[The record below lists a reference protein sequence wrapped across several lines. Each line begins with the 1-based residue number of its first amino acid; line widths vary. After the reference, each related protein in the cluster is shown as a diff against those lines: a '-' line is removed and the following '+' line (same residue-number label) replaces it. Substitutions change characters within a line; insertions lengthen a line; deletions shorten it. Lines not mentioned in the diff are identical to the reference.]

1 MCSRFLSLFTGSA
14 VIFEDYRNFVMAG
27 RDNNPPTLV
36 CYHPHGII
44 SVGLFHL
51 FPLPELDGFR
61 VMAAPVL
68 LSISPL
74 FRWEA
79 QAQSVY
85 TDTQYIRHCSLSHF
99 RWLFN
104 YGYIRLGS
112 ANRQSFIQSMKDQE
126 SMILV
131 PGGLHEATLA
141 EYGKEQL
148 FIKNRKGDR
157 KTRMQ
162 YSEAVRREADVLL
175 VCFSGFVRYSLQ
187 HGYSITPVYGF
198 GECIHYHQWKA
209 ESCRKI
215 KLWLNNYGICTVF
228 PYGHLFWPIGIF
240 PKRYV

>member
-85 TDTQYIRHCSLSHF
+85 TDTQYIRHCSLCLMSQMALQLRLHQTRKCKSPIVHSIDEGSGVDDSGAWRPTRSNTCRVWQGATVHQEQERWSKDKNAVLWGSQTGGRRSSCLFF
-99 RWLFN
+99 RLCALFFATWLFHHSRV
-104 YGYIRLGS
+104 RLWGMHS
-112 ANRQSFIQSMKDQE
+112 LSSME
-126 SMILV
+126 GWILPQDKV
-131 PGGLHEATLA
+131 VVE
-141 EYGKEQL
+141 
-148 FIKNRKGDR
+148 
-157 KTRMQ
+157 
-162 YSEAVRREADVLL
+162 
-175 VCFSGFVRYSLQ
+175 
-187 HGYSITPVYGF
+187 
-198 GECIHYHQWKA
+198 
-209 ESCRKI
+209 
-215 KLWLNNYGICTVF
+215 
-228 PYGHLFWPIGIF
+228 
-240 PKRYV
+240 